1 MYTEAEIIGFE
12 IEQKNIRSYY
22 IYEKDLEHNIVG
34 LYEMNDYCGTR
45 VASYI
50 YDAYGNH
57 KVLDKNKEE
66 NKAKDFIGN
75 MNPIRYKGYYYDIE
89 TQLFYCNSR
98 YYNPEWGR
106 WISPDSIEYLDPESI
121 NGLNLYCYCMNDP
134 INKYDPSGYFAIS
147 AFLISV
153 GIGVLFS
160 VGAAYGSDVIDNMK
174 DGFDWSDFN
183 TFEDN
188 WEKYVIAGLKGAI
201 TGAAFGVGAG
211 LGISAFKAGVRIAA
225 KTAITAFVST
235 TVGSF
240 VAGMGIYT
248 LETKGFGLSEYNKSD
263 LWKFGAKMGI
273 KGGLNFG
280 MGLLLGN
287 QGFYD
292 VKNGLLQR
300 TYLKNSLMTPLDMI
314 IEGLLDSMW

>member
-66 NKAKDFIGN
+66 NKAKNFIGN
-75 MNPIRYKGYYYDIE
+75 MNPIRYKGYYYDVE
-89 TQLFYCNSR
+89 TGLFFCNSR

-134 INKYDPSGYFAIS
+134 INKYDPSGNFAIS
-147 AFLISV
+147 ALLIAF
-153 GIGVLFS
+153 GIGAVLGG
-160 VGAAYGSDVIDNMK
+160 VYG
-174 DGFDWSDFN
+174 
-183 TFEDN
+183 
-188 WEKYVIAGLKGAI
+188 
-201 TGAAFGVGAG
+201 
-211 LGISAFKAGVRIAA
+211 GISAAANGQDVGSGILIGAVVGGLTGLITEVASVPLMLLGTFAVGTGGDIASQMILDGKSFGEVNLLSATWAGVTNAGLSLVGKGLSIVDKMTGLTRAESIIFG
-225 KTAITAFVST
+225 TMINSPLIGLGMAIN
-235 TVGSF
+235 
-240 VAGMGIYT
+240 MGISKHTSVYT
-248 LETKGFGLSEYNKSD
+248 VNDLYNNTFGKNKQ
-263 LWKFGAKMGI
+263 LVW
-273 KGGLNFG
+273 
-280 MGLLLGN
+280 
-287 QGFYD
+287 
-292 VKNGLLQR
+292 R
-300 TYLKNSLMTPLDMI
+300 
-314 IEGLLDSMW
+314 W